1 MLSGRNYQL
10 RNYYKS
16 DEFGNGD
23 PAHILE
29 HKSPYKAT
37 LARNLAN
44 WSHAQS
50 WQMYWPYGNR

>member
-29 HKSPYKAT
+29 HKSTYKAR

-50 WQMYWPYGNR
+50 QSISLV